1 MKLLLVLQNQEKGVE
16 GEIAKLKNKIYEKM
30 KEEGIQ
36 LNPEDKTAH
45 ILSQDNVHLSPFGN
59 LKDSHKPNSLAEDT
73 KTSLSNDDEDQ
84 PKINEEKV
92 LNAVNLKPNMV
103 EKLRSLSK
111 RTQELN
117 ETKFINWKIENRG
130 KQTIILL

>member
-1 MKLLLVLQNQEKGVE
+1 M
-16 GEIAKLKNKIYEKM
+16 
-30 KEEGIQ
+30 
-36 LNPEDKTAH
+36 
-45 ILSQDNVHLSPFGN
+45 HLSPFGN
-59 LKDSHKPNSLAEDT
+59 VEDTHKPKYLAEDT

-92 LNAVNLKPNMV
+92 LDAVNLKPNMV